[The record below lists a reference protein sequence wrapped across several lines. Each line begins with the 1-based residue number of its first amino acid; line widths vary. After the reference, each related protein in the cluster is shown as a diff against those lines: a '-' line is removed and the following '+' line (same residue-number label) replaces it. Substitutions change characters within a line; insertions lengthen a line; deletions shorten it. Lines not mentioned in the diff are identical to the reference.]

1 LVEYKNIKILMR
13 HKWSSTMLSEEEE
26 EEEEQHFDE

>member
-13 HKWSSTMLSEEEE
+13 HKWSSPMLSEEE